1 MVVATEDRHGI
12 VDHLAR
18 SAEGADP
25 TSASDR
31 LVERLTDG
39 IVGGEFSPGERLTEV
54 DLARR
59 FGVSRAPLR
68 EALFRLAER
77 QLIERSP
84 YAGMRVALLQT
95 RTIEELYEV
104 RGVLEGLACRR
115 AAAAIT
121 EPEVASLRALL
132 AARGDA
138 LRRGAG
144 LDMRAL
150 PTIGDL
156 HDSIARISG
165 NAALE
170 RLLNGEIWRYMRAL
184 YRRWARSTSRADEG
198 LSEHAAI
205 VEALAARD
213 GELAELLM
221 RRHVA
226 SSLRGLMAAR
236 AQAGL
241 ESGS

>member
-1 MVVATEDRHGI
+1 MQSEAQN
-12 VDHLAR
+12 VDHEAQPAALIR
-18 SAEGADP
+18 DL

-31 LVERLTDG
+31 LVARITDC
-39 IVGGEFSPGERLTEV
+39 IVSGEFAPGARLTEV
-54 DLARR
+54 ELALR

-77 QLIERSP
+77 QLVERAPFS
-84 YAGMRVALLQT
+84 GMRVARLQA

-115 AAAAIT
+115 AASAIEDTEIAA
-121 EPEVASLRALL
+121 LRATL
-132 AARGDA
+132 ATRDVA
-138 LRRGAG
+138 LRAPAAA
-144 LDMRAL
+144 DMRAQ

-156 HDSIARISG
+156 HATIAAISG
-165 NAALE
+165 NAELA
-170 RLLNGEIWRYMRAL
+170 RLLNGEIWRYMRAM
-184 YRRWARSTSRADEG
+184 YRRWARSSSRAREG
-198 LSEHAAI
+198 LGAHAAI

-226 SSLRGLMAAR
+226 SSLRGLMLAR
-236 AQAGL
+236 ADAERAGAA
-241 ESGS
+241 